1 MTQTLTTQTFK
12 TVVIDS
18 GATALIDFHAD
29 WCAPCR
35 AQGPIIDAL
44 AAKMGA
50 RAIVAKVDVEAEPA
64 LAAVFQV
71 TALPTLL
78 LFKEGR
84 ILRRFTGLT
93 DRQTLAAVLDA

>member
-1 MTQTLTTQTFK
+1 MTQILTTQTFK
-12 TVVIDS
+12 SVVIDS

-44 AAKMGA
+44 VAKMGA

-64 LAAVFQV
+64 LAVIFQV
-71 TALPTLL
+71 SALPTLL

-84 ILRRFTGLT
+84 IVRRFTGLT
-93 DRQTLAAVLDA
+93 DRQTLAVVLDA